1 MVNEPLTE
9 FALNNPG
16 VLQAIGDCEYR
27 PERNIRMYF
36 CQRLINGTRLA
47 VLIILGQ
54 VDIVDKVF
62 YGQRAFFSFAF
73 CDNEKIPLEIFP
85 VNRQCAH
92 KFPIAHHSTLLYNP
106 ITHA

>member
-1 MVNEPLTE
+1 
-9 FALNNPG
+9 
-16 VLQAIGDCEYR
+16 
-27 PERNIRMYF
+27 MYF

-106 ITHA
+106 ITHVHKLNDDIRAKTSAFAVVGSHWIFQRH